1 MTFLDVQIISKV
13 GKYTASVNRKTTF
26 SMFQTQL
33 VQRCEPFIKK
43 MQVNKSSRSFHLIP
57 VTHSEPRNF
66 LKIPEIFKNFE
77 RSLLPHMQN
86 C

>member
-13 GKYTASVNRKTTF
+13 GKYTASVNCKTTF

-43 MQVNKSSRSFHLIP
+43 MQVNKSWRSFHLIP
-57 VTHSEPRNF
+57 VTHSDPMAGG
-66 LKIPEIFKNFE
+66 KIPKIFKNFE
-77 RSLLPHMQN
+77 RCLLSHMQN